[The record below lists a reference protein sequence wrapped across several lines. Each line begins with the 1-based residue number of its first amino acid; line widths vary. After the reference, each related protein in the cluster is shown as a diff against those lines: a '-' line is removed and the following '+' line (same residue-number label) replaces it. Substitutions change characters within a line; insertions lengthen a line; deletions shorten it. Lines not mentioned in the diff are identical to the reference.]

1 MRASDCPNLSSRV
14 HSDSAEGGNRSLVG
28 RHDVRGAVRPSREI
42 PDGLLL
48 LWRLRPYSFCRCAH
62 LCSRPLAPGRGI
74 LCLQDC
80 KGQNIE
86 QVCSRQAWPRHCFV
100 ERQYAAHRGKTV
112 SQYRCIPGLTGRPSP
127 PVLRRATKQASAH
140 NDNRVSLAEPC
151 ERDELV
157 AVRTDDGERTI
168 GTVGKDV
175 RRPLSQRQKL
185 AHQSKLDAA
194 VWPFAR
200 KRMPIRRLADRVEY
214 GCLRG
219 EVDRSS
225 VVGIH
230 QGEVPEFAALIE
242 IRDAR
247 HARLQD

>member
-1 MRASDCPNLSSRV
+1 M
-14 HSDSAEGGNRSLVG
+14 
-28 RHDVRGAVRPSREI
+28 
-42 PDGLLL
+42 
-48 LWRLRPYSFCRCAH
+48 
-62 LCSRPLAPGRGI
+62 
-74 LCLQDC
+74 
-80 KGQNIE
+80 
-86 QVCSRQAWPRHCFV
+86 
-100 ERQYAAHRGKTV
+100 
-112 SQYRCIPGLTGRPSP
+112 TGRPSP
-127 PVLRRATKQASAH
+127 PVLRRATKQPSAH

-175 RRPLSQRQKL
+175 RKPLSQRQKL
-185 AHQSKLDAA
+185 AHQTKLDAA

-200 KRMPIRRLADRVEY
+200 KRMPIRRLADRVEC

>member
-48 LWRLRPYSFCRCAH
+48 LWRLRPYSFCRCAR

-74 LCLQDC
+74 LCLQDG

-100 ERQYAAHRGKTV
+100 ERQHAAHRGKTV
-112 SQYRCIPGLTGRPSP
+112 GQYRCIPGLTGRPSP
-127 PVLRRATKQASAH
+127 PVLRRATKQPSAH

-168 GTVGKDV
+168 GTVGKTSGS
-175 RRPLSQRQKL
+175 RCRSARSWRIRPNLTRPSGHLLASACQSGGSPIELS
-185 AHQSKLDAA
+185 ADACEA
-194 VWPFAR
+194 
-200 KRMPIRRLADRVEY
+200 KSTGRRLSGSTKE
-214 GCLRG
+214 
-219 EVDRSS
+219 RSQS
-225 VVGIH
+225 SL
-230 QGEVPEFAALIE
+230 P
-242 IRDAR
+242 
-247 HARLQD
+247 